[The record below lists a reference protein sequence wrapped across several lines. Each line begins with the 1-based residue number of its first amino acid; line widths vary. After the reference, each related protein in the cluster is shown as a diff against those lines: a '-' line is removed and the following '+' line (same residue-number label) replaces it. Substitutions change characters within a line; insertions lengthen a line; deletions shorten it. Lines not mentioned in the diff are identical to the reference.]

1 MGNTFQIAL
10 DDFDVG
16 QLLDGLSIRA
26 EAWRKTADYMDT
38 GESPEAF
45 FACEECSDA
54 VEARKIA
61 EHYER
66 IIANIET
73 QIELQRAP

>member
-38 GESPEAF
+38 GESPAEEF
-45 FACEECSDA
+45 CEPGNAISFLA
-54 VEARKIA
+54 GS
-61 EHYER
+61 
-66 IIANIET
+66 IE
-73 QIELQRAP
+73 